1 MSGKSKWLKRLNA
14 AVLIAG
20 GAMLIVLGG
29 WWGWF
34 NADFIRGAERSRG
47 EVVELIGRRSAKGM
61 TLYYPVVRYR
71 PGADAAPVDFT
82 AKPGLWPSPFEVG
95 DGVTVAWRLS
105 DPTEAV
111 IVSFWTLWFL
121 PAASILL
128 GLACL
133 YAGRDVARKAGGRS
147 GVRD

>member
-1 MSGKSKWLKRLNA
+1 MFGSSRWLKRLNA
-14 AVLIAG
+14 AVLVAG
-20 GAMLIVLGG
+20 GAMLLFLGI

-34 NADFIRGAERSRG
+34 NADFIRDAERAPG
-47 EVVELIGRRSAKGM
+47 EVVELIARRSAKGM

-82 AKPGLWPSPFEVG
+82 ARPGLWPSPFEVG
-95 DGVTVAWRLS
+95 DGVSVAYR
-105 DPTEAV
+105 PGAPAEAM
-111 IVSFWTLWFL
+111 IVSFWMLWFL

-133 YAGRDVARKAGGRS
+133 YAGRDVARKAG
-147 GVRD
+147 